1 MTQPLA
7 VIDHLHLTLPGNA
20 AHEEALRDICWI
32 IRHGEHCA
40 LMGVNGAGK
49 TTLLSL
55 LHGQLWPSDGR
66 ILWYG
71 PEGPESSPIVGKSI
85 SALVSPA
92 QQERYQ
98 RQGWYITGRELLL
111 TGFEDTPLLYATAT
125 EAQERAV
132 LDIAGRLDALSLLD
146 RPLPELSQGQLRL
159 LLLGRA
165 LLRRPA
171 LLLLDECVDGLDREH
186 RRRFFATLETMT
198 RAAGLDMTV
207 IMSSHRGDQVPEWCV
222 RRRWIDAG
230 CLLPEGAPPP
240 FDAEAAMSSPE
251 RVSRPV
257 RRTAPPASALAAPP
271 LVRVRHATVFVDG
284 KEVLHDI
291 TWTLRRGEHWRIDG
305 DNGSG
310 KSTFLR
316 VLAGDEFVAA
326 GGAITRCLP
335 GNGGETSLLR
345 DIRKGIRLVSD
356 LSQARYGYGLTA
368 LELVCSGFDNS
379 VGVYRDFS
387 AGEIA
392 EAMCVMEE
400 LDAADLADISIRR
413 LSTGQLRRVFLA
425 RALTG
430 RPDVLLLDEPC
441 SGLDPL
447 GRAHYLSLLD
457 KLADGG
463 LHLVYVSHE
472 ADEGPACL
480 NRYARMEQG
489 GLLVEDPFFASG
501 GAAVAP

>member
-1 MTQPLA
+1 MTPPLV
-7 VIDHLHLTLPGNA
+7 VIDHLHLTLPGSA
-20 AHEEALRDICWI
+20 AHEAALRDISWTLH
-32 IRHGEHCA
+32 RGEHCA
-40 LMGVNGAGK
+40 LMGDNGAGK

-55 LHGQLWPSDGR
+55 LHGLLWPSAGS

-71 PEGPESSPIVGKSI
+71 PEGPESSPIAGRSL

-98 RQGWYITGRELLL
+98 RQRWYITGRELLL
-111 TGFEDTPLLYATAT
+111 TGFEDTPLLYTTAT
-125 EAQERAV
+125 EEQEQSV
-132 LDIAGRLDALSLLD
+132 QDIARQLDALSLLD
-146 RPLPELSQGQLRL
+146 LQLPEMSQGQLRL

-171 LLLLDECVDGLDREH
+171 LLLLDECVDGLDSKH
-186 RRRFFATLETMT
+186 RRRFFATLENMLQ
-198 RAAGLDMTV
+198 AAGPDMTV
-207 IMSSHRGDQVPEWCV
+207 IMSGHRRDQIPEWCA
-222 RRRWIDAG
+222 RCRWIDAG
-230 CLLPEGAPPP
+230 RLLPEGAPPP
-240 FDAEAAMSSPE
+240 FDADAAMPPPPSSRPARRVVPSSPD
-251 RVSRPV
+251 PD
-257 RRTAPPASALAAPP
+257 APP
-271 LVRVRHATVFVDG
+271 LVRVRHATVFAEG
-284 KEVLHDI
+284 KEVLRDI
-291 TWTLRRGEHWRIDG
+291 TWTLRRGEHWRVDG

-316 VLAGDEFVAA
+316 MLAGDEFVAT
-326 GGAITRCLP
+326 GGIITRRLP

-356 LSQARYGYGLTA
+356 LSQARYGYSLTG

-387 AGEIA
+387 AEEIA
-392 EAMCVMEE
+392 EALRVMEE
-400 LDAADLADISIRR
+400 LEAAELADLSIRR
-413 LSTGQLRRVFLA
+413 LSTGQLRRLFLA

-447 GRAHYLSLLD
+447 GRRYYLSLLD
-457 KLADGG
+457 RLADDG

-472 ADEGPACL
+472 ADEGPSCL
-480 NRYARMEQG
+480 NRRARMEQG
-489 GLLVEDPFFASG
+489 RLKVE
-501 GAAVAP
+501 APSPETRSSRPRQ